1 MSAFHVGAGRFLGV
15 PPLSARPSSSLPSP
29 YSSTLTLH
37 AMCFISLIP
46 LFPTAIGHHH
56 SPPTA
61 DPQPPLR
68 IHAPP
73 RSRSS
78 LKPRPSMLSSSTE
91 SLGPEEGRAV
101 CARSQHP
108 DIPLSHHKPP
118 LRGYGPPCICLFN
131 VGVRTMTV
139 TGNRSPFLCFAV
151 GQAGAT
157 SRLCATPQIRS
168 GGSGRS
174 SCRII

>member
-1 MSAFHVGAGRFLGV
+1 MSALGASLACLLHCPRGHPHPSL
-15 PPLSARPSSSLPSP
+15 PPTLPLSYSMRCASSPSS
-29 YSSTLTLH
+29 
-37 AMCFISLIP
+37 P
-46 LFPTAIGHHH
+46 LFHTTIGHHH
-56 SPPTA
+56 SPPTT

-157 SRLCATPQIRS
+157 SRLCATPRIRS